1 MIWVDTD
8 GTTPVNVVTRWT
20 VTPAA
25 GTTSLSG
32 NDSSSLPLVYTPGLE
47 MLFLNGVLL
56 ARTTDYTATSG
67 VSITLASA
75 TVAGDIVIVLCPL
88 QITTSDTYTQT
99 QISGLISGNNI
110 LTIIGALI

>member
-1 MIWVDTD
+1 LIWVDTD

-32 NDSSSLPLVYTPGLE
+32 NDSSSLPLIYTPGFEL
-47 MLFLNGVLL
+47 LFLNGVLL

-67 VSITLASA
+67 TSITLAAA
-75 TVAGDIVIVLCPL
+75 TAAGDIVIVLCPL
-88 QITTSDTYTQT
+88 QITTSDVYTQAQT
-99 QISGLISGNNI
+99 NALSESDQFI
-110 LTIIGALI
+110 LANQVFG